1 MRDNGVELNA
11 HKPTSSDQAGAAP
24 ILWIVAAG
32 TLLSALSSSAVNLA
46 LPDIGREFGASLENT
61 RWIVQGYLL
70 AVGILLLAAGRLSD
84 MLGHGRVYLGGF
96 LLLGLAS
103 LACGLSDGLTQLVA
117 LRIAQGI
124 SGALIMSAGPALVTS
139 AIRPGARGR
148 SLGLLSTA
156 TYVGLTIGPTLG
168 GSMVSTLGW
177 RWIFLLNAP
186 VCLGISLFGCRHL
199 MRLAGGRRAPFDLP
213 GFVLLM
219 AGLPALLLGL
229 SKAASWG
236 LLSGRTLGLVL
247 GGGMVLVLFARFQ
260 HGRDNPLLDLD
271 LFRSRLFTGSVLSA
285 LGNYVALFCVLL
297 LLPFYLVEGQGRSP
311 AQAGLILSM
320 QPLLMAAIASPAGWL
335 SDRIGT
341 RILTVAGMLTL
352 SAGLFALSRLGPDA
366 GAGSIMVRLGMIGL
380 GTGIFISPNSSAL
393 MGSAPRGRQGTAGA
407 LLAEARVLGM
417 LLGVVL
423 GTAVFESAGGRTGRP
438 WLPEDFGAMS
448 MALRTAAAV
457 SLLGALAAG
466 LKGESEEAKGT
477 DSRRL
482 KEAGRE

>member
-1 MRDNGVELNA
+1 MPPGR
-11 HKPTSSDQAGAAP
+11 AAP

-96 LLLGLAS
+96 LLLGFAS
-103 LACGLSDGLTQLVA
+103 LACGLSNGLTQLVA
-117 LRIAQGI
+117 LRVAQGI
-124 SGALIMSAGPALVTS
+124 SGALIMSAGPALVTT

-168 GSMVSTLGW
+168 GSLVSTLGW
-177 RWIFLLNAP
+177 RWIFLMNVP
-186 VCLGISLFGCRHL
+186 VCLGISLIGIRHL
-199 MRLAGGRRAPFDLP
+199 MRRAGGRRAPFDLP
-213 GFVLLM
+213 GFLLLM

-247 GGGMVLVLFARFQ
+247 GGVLVLALFARFQ
-260 HGRDNPLLDLD
+260 RGRDNALLDLD
-271 LFRSRLFTGSVLSA
+271 LFRSRLFTGSALSA
-285 LGNYVALFCVLL
+285 LCNYVALFCVLL
-297 LLPFYLVEGQGRSP
+297 LLPFYLVEGQGRNP
-311 AQAGLILSM
+311 AQAGMILSI
-320 QPLLMAAIASPAGWL
+320 QPLVMALIASPAGWL
-335 SDRIGT
+335 SDRFGT
-341 RILTVAGMLTL
+341 RLLTVSGMVVLA
-352 SAGLFALSRLGPDA
+352 SGLFALSLIGPDA
-366 GAGSIMVRLGMIGL
+366 SIGDVMLRLGVIGL

-393 MGSAPRGRQGTAGA
+393 MGSAPRRRQGTAGA

-423 GTAVFESAGGRTGRP
+423 GTAVFEAAGGRTGRVWVP
-438 WLPEDFGAMS
+438 GDFEAMS
-448 MALRTAAAV
+448 LALKTGASIA
-457 SLLGALAAG
+457 LLGAVAAG
-466 LKGESEEAKGT
+466 LKGESAHLPAP
-477 DSRRL
+477 DPPRL
-482 KEAGRE
+482 YRDGRG